1 MSAPWRQVHK
11 TFWSDP
17 KVVDYFTPEDKFFYL
32 YLITNEHTT
41 QCGVYKISLKQIG
54 FETGYSIETVKNLV
68 ERFQNGLKRIRYN
81 PETNEIAILNWAKYN
96 YPTTIKDNRF
106 LCIQEEITAVKDKS
120 LIADVLQNA
129 VPEIRDALLMKGD
142 VSTSD
147 APYKGLG
154 SPSEAPYKPLGEEK
168 EEEQEQKQEQK
179 KEKEREPRARE
190 ASFPQEK
197 PENEK
202 PASVRLAED
211 WFRRFNSMTGAKT
224 KPDSKSLELS
234 RRLLEFLGNDL
245 DMALLAVDYYFSHWR
260 ELWFACER
268 WSRSGPEDLRKWE
281 FRFASFADPENC
293 QEILSRIARQQET
306 KSHDSFSAARPGDD
320 EPPIDPEENAKA
332 WQRINEFLRQKIA
345 AHEAAM
351 TA

>member
-81 PETNEIAILNWAKYN
+81 AETNEIAILNWAKYN

-106 LCIQEEITAVKDKS
+106 LCIQQEINAVKDKS
-120 LIADVLQNA
+120 LIDDVLQNA
-129 VPEIRDALLMKGD
+129 VPEIRDALLMKVD
-142 VSTSD
+142 ASPSD
-147 APYKGLG
+147 TPQKGLG
-154 SPSEAPYKPLGEEK
+154 SPSEAPYKPLGEE
-168 EEEQEQKQEQK
+168 EEKEQEKEQ
-179 KEKEREPRARE
+179 EKEREPRARE
-190 ASFPQEK
+190 ANFPQPEPEYDK
-197 PENEK
+197 PT
-202 PASVRLAED
+202 SMRLAEE
-211 WFRRFNSMTGAKT
+211 WFQRYNSMIGAKT
-224 KPDSKSLELS
+224 KPDSKAIELS
-234 RRLLEFLGNDL
+234 RRLLDFLGNDL

-268 WSRSGPEDLRKWE
+268 RSRSGPEDMRKWE

-293 QEILSRIARQQET
+293 QEILSRLARQQPAQSIESLST
-306 KSHDSFSAARPGDD
+306 VRPGNDD
-320 EPPIDPEENAKA
+320 PPMDPVEHAKA
-332 WQRINEFLRQKIA
+332 WQRIRDFLRQKA
-345 AHEAAM
+345 AAAIP
-351 TA
+351 A